1 VLATGK
7 EQGETGD
14 DTQARP
20 CERCG
25 HACIPDHDV
34 PVSVSDFA
42 VQVKRGAR
50 GSDPTEFVFPALLA
64 YKGAMEMRG
73 VRRGESGFTLVELI
87 IVVAIIG
94 ILASIAIPKFLAYQ
108 AKARQAE
115 AKIGLGAIHTSAM
128 SYAAESNTYIVSPL
142 ALLGFQL
149 SGASKYDFYYGGTAV
164 SLKITPASGGASA
177 PCDVVPTASP
187 QPAMSLSGFT
197 ASAIGN
203 IDNDDTF
210 DEWEIDDRRILTNGR
225 NDVIQ

>member
-1 VLATGK
+1 
-7 EQGETGD
+7 
-14 DTQARP
+14 
-20 CERCG
+20 
-25 HACIPDHDV
+25 
-34 PVSVSDFA
+34 
-42 VQVKRGAR
+42 
-50 GSDPTEFVFPALLA
+50 
-64 YKGAMEMRG
+64 MEMRG

-115 AKIGLGAIHTSAM
+115 AKVGLGAIHTSAM

-149 SGASKYDFYYGGTAV
+149 SGASKYDFYYGGTVA

-203 IDNDDTF
+203 IDNDDTC